1 MVGPRKTREKMGL
14 KERRMGSVSSANRDK
29 REIQGKEWDLQR
41 QDSPVLNRRFKHLGV
56 ISYE

>member
-1 MVGPRKTREKMGL
+1 MVGPRKTCEKMGL